1 MNTTKKILVTG
12 ASGTIGIEVLR
23 SLVEQDNFKV
33 IIFDKKTRH
42 STKLF
47 SPIKNKAEIIYG
59 DLCNENDIRKIPG
72 NIDVVIHLG
81 AIIPPKA
88 DENPELTYRINVTGT
103 KAIIEELEQNSPNAF
118 FLYSSSISVYGD
130 RVLYPDITINDALNP
145 SEGDSYGESKIKA
158 EEIIKNSKLDWS
170 IFRLAA
176 IMKNHKI
183 SKLMFHMPL
192 NTQLEICTPK
202 DTARAFVHAIY
213 KREVLKKRIFNLGG
227 GENCRIT
234 YEMFLE
240 KSFRLFGLGK
250 INFPLHTFAQ
260 RNFHCGL
267 LKDGNILESILH
279 FRNDTLESYFKE
291 TQHSISF
298 ITKIMGTLFR
308 VFIKKILM
316 NQSEP
321 LRALKTN
328 DKELIS
334 RFFLKK
340 EYPVTV

>member
-1 MNTTKKILVTG
+1 MKTTKRVLLTG
-12 ASGTIGIEVLR
+12 ASGTVGIEVLR
-23 SLVEQDNFKV
+23 LLVEQDACKV
-33 IIFDKKTRH
+33 IVFDKKTRRA
-42 STKLF
+42 TKLL
-47 SPIKNKAEIIYG
+47 SPYRSRAEVIYG

-88 DENPELTYRINVTGT
+88 DENPELTYGVNVMGT
-103 KAIIEELEQNSPNAF
+103 KAIIKELELKSPNAF

-130 RVLYPDITINDALNP
+130 RIQNPDITINDPLNP
-145 SEGDSYGESKIKA
+145 SEGDLYGESKIKA
-158 EEIIKNSKLDWS
+158 EEIIKNCQLDWS

-192 NTQLEICTPK
+192 DTQLEICTPK
-202 DTARAFVHAIY
+202 DTAMAFVNAIP
-213 KREVLKKRIFNLGG
+213 KKEILRGKIFNLGG
-227 GENCRIT
+227 GDKCRIT

-267 LKDGNILESILH
+267 LKDGDILENILH
-279 FRNDTLESYFKE
+279 FRNDTLDSYFKE
-291 TQHSISF
+291 TQHSIPF
-298 ITKIMGTLFR
+298 TTKLMGTLFR
-308 VFIKKILM
+308 GIIKRVLV

-328 DKELIS
+328 NKELIN
-334 RFFLKK
+334 RFFVRK
-340 EYPVTV
+340 EYPLTV